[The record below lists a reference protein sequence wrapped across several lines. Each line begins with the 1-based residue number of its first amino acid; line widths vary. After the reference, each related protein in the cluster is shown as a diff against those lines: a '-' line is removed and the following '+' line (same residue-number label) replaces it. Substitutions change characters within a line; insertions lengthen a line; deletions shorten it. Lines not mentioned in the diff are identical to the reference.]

1 MQFLAP
7 PSALKLSLLPDGQ
20 QSNVTRL
27 CKVHRVKHV
36 RSEAV
41 MFSFGEKKWTQ
52 RRRCIH
58 LL

>member
-7 PSALKLSLLPDGQ
+7 PSALKISLLPDRQ

-27 CKVHRVKHV
+27 CKVHRVQHV

-41 MFSFGEKKWTQ
+41 MFSFGEKNGHRARDRQ
-52 RRRCIH
+52 MSG
-58 LL
+58 